1 LIAGLERVTPAS
13 AIGEPAVSLTIPL
26 IEPLVLC
33 PKQIAV
39 IGNESDRAR
48 IDHLKRSLAIIFAS

>member
-1 LIAGLERVTPAS
+1 M
-13 AIGEPAVSLTIPL
+13 GEPAVSLTIPL

-48 IDHLKRSLAIIFAS
+48 IDHLKRSLAIIFASSEKDA